1 MPRFIWFFVLILFA
15 SPALAQTEDDDLQ
28 QQQQL
33 IERLTENQSTN
44 ADVNEWTEQL
54 RQFAQN
60 KIELNHCTRQQLE
73 QLGLLSDVQINNF
86 LQHRVK
92 FGNLI
97 SILELQVIPGFAVA
111 TIKSIQP
118 FVMVQKDWLPQGG
131 NWKSILSSGSHQLN
145 WLNQMQ
151 PEQNEGQRRRVV
163 GDTIGRSYYPGSP
176 LHSVF
181 RYRYSYSDKI
191 SISYLGEKD
200 AGEQFGRGINK
211 QGFDFN
217 SGHIM
222 IGGFKHLQKWVIGD
236 FNITLGQGLTIG
248 SGLAFGK
255 SAMVLNLKRNYSGIR
270 PYRSVN
276 ENEFMR
282 GTAITLKYGNWWV
295 TAFAARQHLDGSANQ
310 DTFASDEGSIAGLVS
325 TGFHRTASEL
335 AGKDILLRNAAGGNL
350 TYKTNNFQI
359 GLNICYI
366 NYGQAFVPQKKPY
379 NLYKFQGT
387 NNLKFG
393 TDYRYTRRNYTFFGE
408 LSMNQN
414 GALSGYHVFLISLT
428 NKLDAAIMMRHYAK
442 DYQPL
447 LSNAI
452 GENTNNEN
460 EQGLYT
466 GWIYKLGR
474 GFTLNSYIDFYR
486 YPWITYTADVPN
498 SYGMDHLSQLDY
510 QVSKKISMYIRY
522 KYKMGQLNANTGS
535 AFSELEQ
542 QGKENFRFNLSMTTL
557 GQIELHSRV
566 EASLYTHTNQSN
578 EKGVIAYQDIEKRWR
593 KLQVTLRVAFFNTPG
608 YNSRIYAYENELP
621 FAYSIIPFYATG
633 TRYYIMARWH
643 HSKNFDIYARL
654 AQTYYSDQTDI
665 GSGLDL
671 IKSNHKTDAKM
682 MLSWRIQGHPP
693 TNLARR

>member
-1 MPRFIWFFVLILFA
+1 MPRISWSFVLLLFA
-15 SPALAQTEDDDLQ
+15 TPVLAQTEDDDLD

-73 QLGLLSDVQINNF
+73 QLGLLSDIQISN
-86 LQHRVK
+86 LIQHRIK

-97 SILELQVIPGFAVA
+97 SILELQVIPGFDVA
-111 TIKSIQP
+111 TIKNIQP

-131 NWKSILSSGSHQLN
+131 SIKSLLTSGSHQLN
-145 WLNQMQ
+145 WLNQLQ
-151 PEQNEGQRRRVV
+151 PEQNEGQRRRVT
-163 GDTIGRSYYPGSP
+163 GDTVGRSYYPGSP
-176 LHSVF
+176 LRSVF
-181 RYRYSYSDKI
+181 RYRYSFTDKI

-217 SGHIM
+217 SAHIM

-236 FNITLGQGLTIG
+236 FNITLGQGLTCG

-255 SAMVLNLKRNYSGIR
+255 SAMVLNLKRNYNGIR

-276 ENEFMR
+276 ENEFLR

-310 DTFASDEGSIAGLVS
+310 DTFANDAGSIAGLVS
-325 TGFHRTASEL
+325 TGFHRTASEQ
-335 AGKDILLRNAAGGNL
+335 ATKDIILRNAVGGNL
-350 TYKTNNFQI
+350 TYKTNSFQI

-366 NYGQAFVPQKKPY
+366 NYDQPFAPQNKPY

-387 NNLKFG
+387 NNLKVG
-393 TDYRYTRRNYTFFGE
+393 TDYRYTRRNYTLFGE
-408 LSMNQN
+408 FSMNQN
-414 GALSGYHVFLISLT
+414 GGLAGYHVFMISLT
-428 NKLDAAIMMRHYAK
+428 NKFDAALMVRHYAK
-442 DYQPL
+442 NFQPL

-460 EQGLYT
+460 EQGVYT

-474 GFTLNSYIDFYR
+474 GFTLNSYIDLYR

-498 SYGMDHLSQLDY
+498 SYGVDHLSQLDY

-522 KYKMGQLNANTGS
+522 KYKMGQLNSSNGS
-535 AFSELEQ
+535 AFSSLESQ
-542 QGKENFRFNLSMTTL
+542 ARQSFRFHIQMTL
-557 GQIELHSRV
+557 PGGIELRSRV
-566 EASLYTHTNQSN
+566 ETSVYSHTNQTS
-578 EKGVIAYQDIEKRWR
+578 EHGVLAYQDIEKHWR
-593 KLQVTLRVAFFNTPG
+593 KFQVTARVAFFNMPG
-608 YNSRIYAYENELP
+608 FNSRIYAYENELP
-621 FAYSIIPFYATG
+621 FAYSIIPYYGTG

-643 HSKNFDIYARL
+643 HSKNFDIHFRL
-654 AQTYYSDQTDI
+654 AQTYYTDKTET

-671 IKSNHKTDAKM
+671 IKANHKTDAKI
-682 MLSWRIQGHPP
+682 MLSWRIPTHPP
-693 TNLARR
+693 RDLASK